1 MNGNGYSN
9 HPPTIIETAFSVAIN
24 GPPLSVPPFLSLSL
38 SRPGQRNPA
47 LAARLFSSFPLAGQ
61 GGQTYDL
68 EIQRRR
74 CEQVGVQEGGWR
86 ERRYMGYTEA
96 GCFIQ
101 IEFVQL
107 RE

>member
-1 MNGNGYSN
+1 M
-9 HPPTIIETAFSVAIN
+9 

-74 CEQVGVQEGGWR
+74 CEQVGVQEGGLER
-86 ERRYMGYTEA
+86 EEIYGLHGGGVLHTN
-96 GCFIQ
+96 
-101 IEFVQL
+101 
-107 RE
+107 